1 MHIKNFKTGDII
13 TRIQPSGNPS
23 LSHND
28 RSYMNDKLEFID
40 LDMGIIFL
48 VGNYCEDEY
57 KAIKLSEDWWGESW
71 EYFPTTLWEKTKMRA
86 KIKTAEIKLKK
97 THRI

>member
-1 MHIKNFKTGDII
+1 MHIKNFEEGDII

-28 RSYMNDKLEFID
+28 RSYMNDKLEFIG

-48 VGNYCEDEY
+48 VGSYCEGEY
-57 KAIKLSEDWWGESW
+57 MAIKLSEDWWGEGW
-71 EYFPTTLWEKTKMRA
+71 DYFPTTLWQKAKAKAKAKTR
-86 KIKTAEIKLKK
+86 EILKK
-97 THRI
+97 